1 MVIAGNHQLDKKS
14 IRSWIDVQHVKTPK
28 GASRVE
34 GVGGRKQLP
43 LSSLAHDAYAS
54 RRFDMQTNATFIYRD
69 DDIGRCEHIKEPT
82 I

>member
-1 MVIAGNHQLDKKS
+1 L
-14 IRSWIDVQHVKTPK
+14 IDVQHVKTPN
-28 GASRVE
+28 GVSRVE